1 MGSEAGLKA
10 KLRSDLTDAIRARD
24 EIKSGTIRMVLTAMT
39 NEEVAGKVAKEL
51 TDAEVITVLSRE
63 AKKRREAAEAFSEGG
78 RADRAEREKLE
89 GEFIITYLP
98 AQLSEAEINELIS
111 AAIAETGATGPAG
124 MVQVMKI
131 ISPKI
136 AGKAD
141 GGTVSALVKAALSG
155 GN

>member
-24 EIKSGTIRMVLTAMT
+24 EIKSGTIRMVLTAIT

-63 AKKRREAAEAFSEGG
+63 AKKRREAAEAYEAAG
-78 RADRAEREKLE
+78 RADKTALEKSE
-89 GEFIITYLP
+89 GEIIAGYLP
-98 AQLSEAEINELIS
+98 QQMSESEVAALIA
-111 AAIAETGATGPAG
+111 AAIAATGATGPG
-124 MVQVMKI
+124 DMGKVMGILKPQV
-131 ISPKI
+131 

-141 GGTVSALVKAALSG
+141 GGMVSGLVKAALAQ
-155 GN
+155 

>member
-24 EIKSGTIRMVLTAMT
+24 EIKSGTIRMVLTAIT

-63 AKKRREAAEAFSEGG
+63 AKKRREAAEAYEAAG
-78 RADRAEREKLE
+78 RADKAALEKSE
-89 GEFIITYLP
+89 GKIIAGYLP
-98 AQLSEAEINELIS
+98 QQMSESEVAALIA
-111 AAIAETGATGPAG
+111 AAIAATGATGPG
-124 MVQVMKI
+124 DMGKVMGILKPQV
-131 ISPKI
+131 

-141 GGTVSALVKAALSG
+141 GGMVSGLVKAALAQ
-155 GN
+155 

>member
-24 EIKSGTIRMVLTAMT
+24 EIKSGTIRMVLTAIT

-63 AKKRREAAEAFSEGG
+63 AKKRREAAEAYEAAG
-78 RADRAEREKLE
+78 RADKAALEKSE
-89 GEFIITYLP
+89 GEIIAGYLP
-98 AQLSEAEINELIS
+98 QQMSESEVAALVAS
-111 AAIAETGATGPAG
+111 AIAASGATGPG
-124 MVQVMKI
+124 DMGKVMGILKPQV
-131 ISPKI
+131 

-141 GGTVSALVKAALSG
+141 GAMVSGLVKAALAQ
-155 GN
+155 

>member
-24 EIKSGTIRMVLTAMT
+24 EIKSGTIRMVLTAIT

-63 AKKRREAAEAFSEGG
+63 AKKRREAAEAYEAAG
-78 RADRAEREKLE
+78 RADKAALEKSE
-89 GEFIITYLP
+89 GEIIAGYLP
-98 AQLSEAEINELIS
+98 QQMSESEVAALVAS
-111 AAIAETGATGPAG
+111 AIAASGATGPG
-124 MVQVMKI
+124 DMGKVMGILKLQV
-131 ISPKI
+131 

-141 GGTVSALVKAALSG
+141 GAMVSGLVKAALAQ
-155 GN
+155 

>member
-24 EIKSGTIRMVLTAMT
+24 EIKSGTIRMVLTAIT

-63 AKKRREAAEAFSEGG
+63 AKKRREAAEAYEAAG
-78 RADRAEREKLE
+78 RADKAALEKSE
-89 GEFIITYLP
+89 GEIIAGYLP
-98 AQLSEAEINELIS
+98 QQMSESEVAALIA
-111 AAIAETGATGPAG
+111 AAIAATGATGPG
-124 MVQVMKI
+124 DMGKVMGILKPQV
-131 ISPKI
+131 

-141 GGTVSALVKAALSG
+141 GGMVSGLVKAALAQ
-155 GN
+155 

>member
-24 EIKSGTIRMVLTAMT
+24 EIKSGTIRMVLTAIT

-63 AKKRREAAEAFSEGG
+63 AKKRREAAEAYDAAG
-78 RADRAEREKLE
+78 RADKAALEKSE
-89 GEFIITYLP
+89 GEIIAGYLP
-98 AQLSEAEINELIS
+98 QQMSESEVAALVAS
-111 AAIAETGATGPAG
+111 AIAASGATGPG
-124 MVQVMKI
+124 DMGKVMGILKLQV
-131 ISPKI
+131 

-141 GGTVSALVKAALSG
+141 GAMVSGLVKAALAQ
-155 GN
+155 

>member
-24 EIKSGTIRMVLTAMT
+24 EIKSGTIRMVLTAIT

-63 AKKRREAAEAFSEGG
+63 AKKRREAAEAYEAAGRVDKAALEKSEG
-78 RADRAEREKLE
+78 E
-89 GEFIITYLP
+89 IIAGYLP
-98 AQLSEAEINELIS
+98 QQMSESEVAALIA
-111 AAIAETGATGPAG
+111 AAIAATGATGPG
-124 MVQVMKI
+124 DMGKVMGILKPQV
-131 ISPKI
+131 

-141 GGTVSALVKAALSG
+141 GGMVSGLVKAALAQ
-155 GN
+155 